1 MIILLDRH
9 GANSVLMIAD
19 HLNETLSKV
28 ESLIDSDLYSGS
40 LDDIYDVIET
50 FSIYRPVRCF
60 KDIFSKYCTILIN
73 IFNQESSVNNLM
85 AYRKEFL
92 VPTEYQWIDNLKMFL
107 NHFYTKENR
116 TLIRIQAVNRTMK
129 EVYQQNRLV

>member
-1 MIILLDRH
+1 
-9 GANSVLMIAD
+9 MIAD

-50 FSIYRPVRCF
+50 FSIYRPVRYL
-60 KDIFSKYCTILIN
+60 KDIVSKYYTILIN
-73 IFNQESSVNNLM
+73 ICIQESSVNNLM

-116 TLIRIQAVNRTMK
+116 THIRIQAVDRTMK
-129 EVYQQNRLV
+129 EVYQQNR

>member
-1 MIILLDRH
+1 
-9 GANSVLMIAD
+9 MIAD

-50 FSIYRPVRCF
+50 FSIYRPVRYF
-60 KDIFSKYCTILIN
+60 KDILSKYYTILII
-73 IFNQESSVNNLM
+73 IFIQESSVNNLM

-92 VPTEYQWIDNLKMFL
+92 VPTEYQWIENLKMFL

-116 TLIRIQAVNRTMK
+116 TSIRIQAVNRTMK